1 MLNFKLIV
9 ILAAVAAL
17 ADYVWL
23 GTVMSGFYKNQLGD
37 LLRPFG
43 ISFDIRLLGAVAVYL
58 LLALGILYFVLPLA
72 SSASTAFIS
81 GALFGLVSGSI
92 VVSFASTIGATLACF
107 VSRYVLRDW
116 VQGKFGD
123 KLKIVNEG
131 FEKEGA
137 FYLFSL
143 RLIVVVPFWLINLVM
158 GLTKIRLRTF
168 FWVSQLGMIPGTIV
182 VVNAGK
188 ELGKIE
194 KMSGFFSPGLII
206 SLALL
211 GLFPIVTKKLL
222 SLYKQKRGQN

>member
-81 GALFGLVSGSI
+81 GALFGLVVYGI
-92 VVSFASTIGATLACF
+92 YDFTN
-107 VSRYVLRDW
+107 W
-116 VQGKFGD
+116 
-123 KLKIVNEG
+123 
-131 FEKEGA
+131 
-137 FYLFSL
+137 
-143 RLIVVVPFWLINLVM
+143 
-158 GLTKIRLRTF
+158 
-168 FWVSQLGMIPGTIV
+168 
-182 VVNAGK
+182 
-188 ELGKIE
+188 
-194 KMSGFFSPGLII
+194 
-206 SLALL
+206 ALL
-211 GLFPIVTKKLL
+211 TRWPLPIIFADVVWGVVLIGFL
-222 SLYKQKRGQN
+222 SYLAHYATQILSS